1 SLKSVRKVDRGPY
14 LFMVMNPYIFEL
26 NTRRLINI
34 HMCLKAMNNGFII
47 TAIISAIAIC
57 LLILDNNAYAQI
69 IPVQNITLGNSTLY
83 VMGDAQ
89 TTVKPDKVVLSLSVE
104 TTNTTAN
111 EALSANS
118 IAMNNVLEALEG
130 KGVRENETSTSF
142 FNVSPNYNITQDE
155 EDPQSIE
162 TRDIISYTVTNSIT
176 VDSYKLLNVSQ
187 WIDTAV
193 ESGVNDIS
201 SISFSLS
208 DEKSKLIKND
218 LLKQAVADAK
228 NKASIAVSALGLKVI
243 GVKSIIIEGVNE
255 VPLSPPQPFLSRESV
270 ADAATEDGLPTP
282 IIAGEQQVTSSVNIV
297 FFIG

>member
-1 SLKSVRKVDRGPY
+1 MNLSLITS
-14 LFMVMNPYIFEL
+14 
-26 NTRRLINI
+26 
-34 HMCLKAMNNGFII
+34 II
-47 TAIISAIAIC
+47 IAISVMTIS
-57 LLILDNNAYAQI
+57 LTAFGNNVNA
-69 IPVQNITLGNSTLY
+69 QNIAAQNVTVNNSTLE
-83 VMGDAQ
+83 VMGNAQ
-89 TTVKPDKVVLSLSVE
+89 TMVKPDKVTLSLSIE

-111 EALSANS
+111 EALTANS
-118 IAMNNVLEALEG
+118 RAMNNTLEAL
-130 KGVRENETSTSF
+130 KAADVQENETSTSF
-142 FNVSPNYNITQDE
+142 FNISPNYNITQKDE
-155 EDPQSIE
+155 DSPPVE
-162 TRDIISYTVTNSIT
+162 TQDIISYTVTNSIT

-193 ESGVNDIS
+193 QSGVNDIS

-228 NKASIAVSALGLKVI
+228 NKASIAASALGLKVI

-282 IIAGEQQVTSSVNIV
+282 IIAGEQQVTSSVNIA

>member
-1 SLKSVRKVDRGPY
+1 
-14 LFMVMNPYIFEL
+14 F
-26 NTRRLINI
+26 NI
-34 HMCLKAMNNGFII
+34 
-47 TAIISAIAIC
+47 
-57 LLILDNNAYAQI
+57 
-69 IPVQNITLGNSTLY
+69 
-83 VMGDAQ
+83 
-89 TTVKPDKVVLSLSVE
+89 
-104 TTNTTAN
+104 
-111 EALSANS
+111 
-118 IAMNNVLEALEG
+118 
-130 KGVRENETSTSF
+130 
-142 FNVSPNYNITQDE
+142 SPNYNITQDE
-155 EDPQSIE
+155 EDLQPIE

-176 VDSYKLLNVSQ
+176 VESYKLLNVSQ

-193 ESGVNDIS
+193 QSGVNDIS

-228 NKASIAVSALGLKVI
+228 NKASIAASALGLKVI

-282 IIAGEQQVTSSVNIV
+282 IIAGEQQVTSNVNIA

>member
-1 SLKSVRKVDRGPY
+1 
-14 LFMVMNPYIFEL
+14 
-26 NTRRLINI
+26 
-34 HMCLKAMNNGFII
+34 MCLKTMNTGLIT
-47 TAIISAIAIC
+47 TAIISAIAVC
-57 LLILDNNAYAQI
+57 LLVLDNSTYAQN

-83 VMGDAQ
+83 VIGDAQ
-89 TTVKPDKVVLSLSVE
+89 TTVKPDKVILSLSVE

-111 EALSANS
+111 ETLSANS

-130 KGVRENETSTSF
+130 KGVWENETSTSF
-142 FNVSPNYNITQDE
+142 FNISPNYNITQDE
-155 EDPQSIE
+155 EDLQPIE

-218 LLKQAVADAK
+218 LLKQSVADAR
-228 NKASIAVSALGLKVI
+228 NKASIAASALGLKVI

-255 VPLSPPQPFLSRESV
+255 VPFSPPQPFLSRELV

-282 IIAGEQQVTSSVNIV
+282 IIAGEQQVTSSVNIA